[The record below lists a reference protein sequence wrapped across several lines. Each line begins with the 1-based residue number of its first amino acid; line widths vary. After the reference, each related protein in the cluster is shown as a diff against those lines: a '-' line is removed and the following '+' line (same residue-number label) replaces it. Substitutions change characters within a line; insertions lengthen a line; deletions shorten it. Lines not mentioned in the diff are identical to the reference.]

1 MNSTRQNKLSEEK
14 KYNKIKPIN
23 SFSKDNTSITNRNN
37 YKIKNKLSLI
47 EEANLYL
54 LKKINN
60 CSPYYNI
67 NKWERD
73 YVKSQYYKKNHCQLP
88 VINFKK
94 YKRINKSNK
103 MNILYRNNSE
113 INNNINSNLLSN
125 NSLYYNINDNNN
137 NVVDNNV
144 DYISLHFFLN
154 DKSLGENSYIIITSL
169 NELFSKVTEKLFK
182 TASFLN
188 KDKIIGFTLQK
199 NDKMTLLEL
208 DKTVQDNG
216 LNDESK
222 ILIQFK

>member
-1 MNSTRQNKLSEEK
+1 M
-14 KYNKIKPIN
+14 
-23 SFSKDNTSITNRNN
+23 
-37 YKIKNKLSLI
+37 
-47 EEANLYL
+47 
-54 LKKINN
+54 
-60 CSPYYNI
+60 
-67 NKWERD
+67 
-73 YVKSQYYKKNHCQLP
+73 
-88 VINFKK
+88 
-94 YKRINKSNK
+94 
-103 MNILYRNNSE
+103 
-113 INNNINSNLLSN
+113 
-125 NSLYYNINDNNN
+125 YYNINDNNN

-208 DKTVQDNG
+208 DKTVKDNG

>member
-1 MNSTRQNKLSEEK
+1 
-14 KYNKIKPIN
+14 
-23 SFSKDNTSITNRNN
+23 
-37 YKIKNKLSLI
+37 
-47 EEANLYL
+47 
-54 LKKINN
+54 
-60 CSPYYNI
+60 
-67 NKWERD
+67 
-73 YVKSQYYKKNHCQLP
+73 
-88 VINFKK
+88 
-94 YKRINKSNK
+94 

-137 NVVDNNV
+137 NVDNNV

-154 DKSLGENSYIIITSL
+154 DKSLGENSYIIISSL
-169 NELFSKVTEKLFK
+169 NELFSKVIEKLFK

-208 DKTVQDNG
+208 DKTVKDNG

>member
-1 MNSTRQNKLSEEK
+1 
-14 KYNKIKPIN
+14 
-23 SFSKDNTSITNRNN
+23 
-37 YKIKNKLSLI
+37 
-47 EEANLYL
+47 
-54 LKKINN
+54 
-60 CSPYYNI
+60 
-67 NKWERD
+67 
-73 YVKSQYYKKNHCQLP
+73 
-88 VINFKK
+88 
-94 YKRINKSNK
+94 

-125 NSLYYNINDNNN
+125 KSFYYNINDNTNN
-137 NVVDNNV
+137 NAVDNNV

-154 DKSLGENSYIIITSL
+154 DKSLGENSYIIISSL
-169 NELFSKVTEKLFK
+169 NELFSKVIEKLFK

-208 DKTVQDNG
+208 DKTVKDNG

>member
-1 MNSTRQNKLSEEK
+1 
-14 KYNKIKPIN
+14 
-23 SFSKDNTSITNRNN
+23 
-37 YKIKNKLSLI
+37 
-47 EEANLYL
+47 
-54 LKKINN
+54 
-60 CSPYYNI
+60 
-67 NKWERD
+67 
-73 YVKSQYYKKNHCQLP
+73 
-88 VINFKK
+88 
-94 YKRINKSNK
+94 

-154 DKSLGENSYIIITSL
+154 DKSLGENSYIIISSL
-169 NELFSKVTEKLFK
+169 NELFSKVIEKLFK